1 MYFAQVNMMNIND
14 KLPLAAEQQPHKT
27 RTPRPSLTEATG
39 EPDVTMADTLEL
51 AGDKSLPKPGAA
63 SGTHAAGPVS
73 LTILHTNDLH
83 GYVEEHPP
91 MGEEKIIGGFARLAG
106 TLEDERSKDRE
117 GTITLDG
124 GDFFEGGCYSRFTN
138 GEIVAKAYDAVD
150 FDAAAV
156 GNHDMNWGRKAFKA
170 ITDQAGTDFLANN
183 ITDRTGDGT
192 LDSVKPYKIIERK
205 GLRIGIIG
213 TTTPETASGPDRAT
227 LSIED
232 PVAKTRE
239 YVEELK
245 GDKNV
250 DLVILLSHLG
260 RADDIKLAEQ
270 VKGIDVI
277 VGSHSHTAIRTP
289 DRAGD
294 TLIVQ
299 AGGEGDYLGKLTVS
313 YDPSKRAIVDYS
325 GELIPITAETTPDPR
340 VEGIIAPYM
349 EQLRPLKEK
358 ILGHVDEDLRLFDR
372 SLETTNLTNLY
383 IDAQKKDSDV
393 AVASLFSLR
402 KGIPKGEVTSYDLY
416 NAYPF
421 DNKLLQVE
429 TRGAQVLKYLEAALP
444 RESFNGVTAIVSG
457 LTFEYD
463 LSRPENQ
470 RITSITCGGKKLS
483 RKQFE
488 KMPLKVSIDSYTQGD
503 PCFEKSPVV
512 KKFGKVF
519 DVLEKHFSTPGALDN
534 LSPAPR
540 SRQV

>member
-1 MYFAQVNMMNIND
+1 MNIHD
-14 KLPLAAEQQPHKT
+14 TRPLAGEQQPHKT
-27 RTPRPSLTEATG
+27 RRPGPSLTETEG
-39 EPDVTMADTLEL
+39 EPDVKTGDTVEL
-51 AGDKSLPKPGAA
+51 KSEQIAMKQGNKAA
-63 SGTHAAGPVS
+63 REGTEPVS

-91 MGEEKIIGGFARLAG
+91 TGEEQIIGGFARLAG
-106 TLEDERSKDRE
+106 ALEEERSKDRE

-124 GDFFEGGCYSRFTN
+124 GDFFEGGAYSRFTN

-156 GNHDMNWGRKAFKA
+156 GNHDMNWGRKAFKT
-170 ITDQAGTDFLANN
+170 ITDQAATDFLANN

-192 LDSVKPYKIIERK
+192 LDSIRPYKIIERK

-213 TTTPETASGPDRAT
+213 TTTPETADGPDKAT
-227 LSIED
+227 LRIED
-232 PVAKTRE
+232 PAAKTKE
-239 YVEELK
+239 YVDELK
-245 GDKNV
+245 RDNKV
-250 DLVILLSHLG
+250 DMIILLSHLG
-260 RADDIKLAEQ
+260 RADDMKLAQQ
-270 VKGIDVI
+270 VKGIDII

-289 DRAGD
+289 DKSGD

-313 YDPSKRAIVDYS
+313 YDPSKHAIVDYT
-325 GELIPITAETTPDPR
+325 GELIPITADIPPDPQ

-349 EQLRPLKEK
+349 EQLRPLREK
-358 ILGHVDEDLRLFDR
+358 VLGHVDEDLRLFDR
-372 SLETTNLTNLY
+372 SLEPTNLTNLY

-393 AVASLFSLR
+393 AVASMFSLR
-402 KGIPKGEVTSYDLY
+402 NGISKGDITAYDLY

-421 DNKLLQVE
+421 DNRLIQVE
-429 TRGAQVLKYLEAALP
+429 TKGAQVLKYLEAALP
-444 RESFNGVTAIVSG
+444 REGYNGVSALVSG

-463 LSRPENQ
+463 LSRPENR
-470 RITSITCGGKKLS
+470 RITSVTCGGKKLS

-488 KMPLKVSIDSYTQGD
+488 KMPLKVSIDDYTQGD

-519 DVLEKHFSTPGALDN
+519 DVLERHLSTPGALDN
-534 LSPAPR
+534 ISSAPR